1 MPMRRFVLLVV
12 CVLAM
17 ATGGACSRAPRY
29 AALPAGSVVLA
40 LGDSVTFGTGAGPGE
55 DYPTRLAA
63 LSGWRIENR
72 GVPGDTSAGAR
83 DRLDEALDE
92 LRPALVIVEIGGN
105 DFLRRQGD
113 ATVKENIRA
122 ILRRVRQAGVPPVL
136 VAVPKFS
143 PLGAAM
149 GRLPDAA
156 LYAELASEE
165 QVILVPGVF
174 GTVLADPALKADPI
188 HPNAAGYRA
197 LANGIAGVLRDSG
210 LLARR

>member
-1 MPMRRFVLLVV
+1 MAARRLAGAVSCALLVAV
-12 CVLAM
+12 AAGC
-17 ATGGACSRAPRY
+17 GKAPRH

-55 DYPTRLAA
+55 DFPARLAA
-63 LSGWRIENR
+63 LTGWRIENR
-72 GVPGDTSAGAR
+72 GVPGDIAAGAR
-83 DRLDEALDE
+83 DRLDEALEDV
-92 LRPALVIVEIGGN
+92 RPALVIVEIGGN
-105 DFLRRQGD
+105 DFLRRHGD

-122 ILRRVRQAGVPPVL
+122 ILRRVRQTGAPAVL

-156 LYAELASEE
+156 LYAELADEE
-165 QVILVPGVF
+165 KVVLVPGVF

-197 LANGIAGVLRDSG
+197 LAEGIAATLRESG
-210 LLARR
+210 LLAKR